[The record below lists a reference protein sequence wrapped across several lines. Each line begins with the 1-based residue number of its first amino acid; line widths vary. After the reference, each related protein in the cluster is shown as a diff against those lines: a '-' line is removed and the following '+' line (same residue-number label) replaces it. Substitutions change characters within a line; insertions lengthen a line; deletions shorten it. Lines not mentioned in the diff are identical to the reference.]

1 MAQDLEAGTPVVV
14 LLDGVEFHLDA
25 EDVEL
30 RVKSQSGFAVSRDGA
45 YVVAL
50 DLDLDDG
57 LRRRGTVRELVR
69 QVQDLR
75 KERGLDVSDH
85 IVLSLAGIDL
95 SDDERSL
102 VGREVLADAIE
113 DGSLADG
120 GASLDLDDGVGVTAW
135 LRRVG

>member
-1 MAQDLEAGTPVVV
+1 
-14 LLDGVEFHLDA
+14 
-25 EDVEL
+25 
-30 RVKSQSGFAVSRDGA
+30 
-45 YVVAL
+45 VVAL

-113 DGSLADG
+113 DGSIADG